1 MLIKQGAGLRLL
13 NSIKNSCT
21 AFFLFLFMG
30 FFCYSN
36 SLHGVSH
43 TEPTT
48 VTYYLS
54 IFDFADS
61 FIQIPTSNVS
71 GDSLTTNS
79 SYLAG
84 RAPIY
89 DANNVKVGTCSAS
102 FLNME
107 NEDGIFT
114 DISNSLSAVGGLVV
128 TWFTPSKLANLEL
141 DSIINSMV
149 TECIVVQTTKIG
161 VDPFYG
167 QTFNLIVS
175 SDDEKVYF
183 QFVRTGTIY

>member
-1 MLIKQGAGLRLL
+1 MLIEQGAGLRLF
-13 NSIKNSCT
+13 NSIKNSCV
-21 AFFLFLFMG
+21 AFFLLLFMG

-36 SLHGVSH
+36 SLYGVSR
-43 TEPTT
+43 TEPT
-48 VTYYLS
+48 VITYYLS
-54 IFDFADS
+54 VSDFADS
-61 FIQIPTSNVS
+61 FIEIATSNVS
-71 GDSLTTNS
+71 GDSSTIAS

-102 FLNME
+102 FLNMQ
-107 NEDGIFT
+107 NEDGIYT
-114 DISNSLSAVGGLVV
+114 DISNYLSAINGIIV
-128 TWFTPSKLANLEL
+128 TWFTPTKLANLEL

-149 TECIVVQTTKIG
+149 TECIVVQTTAVG

-175 SDDEKVYF
+175 SDDENIYF
-183 QFVRTGTIY
+183 QFTRTGTIY